1 MWCNKNSM
9 AGTLSLPQLVLL
21 KSLGSSVI
29 QLYTSAEVL
38 VAADLLD
45 GEAFGKLRRRGYGS
59 KLKKP
64 KKKGLP
70 AASAAQCEL
79 EKRGYIRNADTQK
92 PWMLVDASRGGKD
105 MH

>member
-1 MWCNKNSM
+1 M
-9 AGTLSLPQLVLL
+9 
-21 KSLGSSVI
+21 
-29 QLYTSAEVL
+29 YTTAEVL

-70 AASAAQCEL
+70 AASAAQRCEL
-79 EKRGYIRNADTQK
+79 EKGGYTRNAGMQK
-92 PWMLVDASRGGKD
+92 TMDASKGGKD

>member
-1 MWCNKNSM
+1 MY
-9 AGTLSLPQLVLL
+9 TL
-21 KSLGSSVI
+21 
-29 QLYTSAEVL
+29 AEVL

-70 AASAAQCEL
+70 AASAAQRCEL
-79 EKRGYIRNADTQK
+79 EKRGYIRNAGMQK
-92 PWMLVDASRGGKD
+92 PWMLVKVGKTCTSQAWKISII
-105 MH
+105 